1 MIFPQDYD
9 QWRFIIAKNKNKN
22 KKVSKPSNSSKGR
35 SNLSM
40 HSMMVQVLS
49 IFFSYKPDIVEED
62 ESLIFSNAF

>member
-9 QWRFIIAKNKNKN
+9 HWRFIIAKNKN